1 MDTDSTRYL
10 HERDAS
16 REEGDL
22 LARAAL
28 QAIKTG
34 DTRLLSGAL
43 YEYMLEEALIDRN
56 FFLDMQ
62 TKERFLVALF
72 RYLVPR

>member
-1 MDTDSTRYL
+1 MDTDSTHYL

-16 REEGDL
+16 REAGDL
-22 LARAAL
+22 LARAVL
-28 QAIKTG
+28 ETTKTG
-34 DTRLLSGAL
+34 DTRLLSLAL
-43 YEYMLEEALIDRN
+43 YKYMLKEALIDRRL
-56 FFLDMQ
+56 FQDMH